1 MPAVETESKT
11 KTTYRHLTIDTLHNM
26 LLCSTS
32 LVGIGELVE
41 IHAPDDDT
49 PRQACG
55 KTLRKTKDPNIY
67 IIHTASEPVD
77 PASVTYTMGERAILR
92 VIARNRSGMLRR
104 KFTPDEKLIVNLEKN
119 ERYKERRVVRAKTG
133 SVRNRKKSR

>member
-1 MPAVETESKT
+1 MSKT
-11 KTTYRHLTIDTLHNM
+11 VAKFVYVNIDVARN
-26 LLCSTS
+26 LLLASTS

-55 KTLRKTKDPNIY
+55 KTLRKTKDTNVY

-77 PASVTYTMGERAILR
+77 SSSTYLMGERAILR

-119 ERYKERRVVRAKTG
+119 ERYKERRIVRAKTG
-133 SVRNRKKSR
+133 SVRKKREKL

>member
-1 MPAVETESKT
+1 MADV
-11 KTTYRHLTIDTLHNM
+11 KTTYRHLTIDTQHNM
-26 LLCSTS
+26 LLASS
-32 LVGIGELVE
+32 NLVGIGELVE
-41 IHAPDDDT
+41 IHAPDDMT

-55 KTLRKTKDPNIY
+55 KTLRKTKDPNVY
-67 IIHTASEPVD
+67 IVHTASETID
-77 PASVTYTMGERAILR
+77 PDATNYIMGERAILR

-133 SVRNRKKSR
+133 SVRKRKKTK